1 MPEVTFKK
9 FSFQT
14 SDALVRKISS
24 VLMEDTIYH
33 LTDKENLKNPVVELS
48 LVSKMGLV
56 DVASSI
62 LFITVNPHPWAQKI
76 AEEIWQDAEDEK
88 TIKMLNSFPNPF
100 DVDCCK
106 KGWKCEIPI
115 EWEIGKN

>member
-1 MPEVTFKK
+1 
-9 FSFQT
+9 
-14 SDALVRKISS
+14 
-24 VLMEDTIYH
+24 MEDTIYH

-56 DVASSI
+56 NVASSI
-62 LFITVNPHPWAQKI
+62 LSITVNPYPWAQKI

-88 TIKMLNSFPNPF
+88 TIEMLNRFPNPF
-100 DVDCCK
+100 NVDCCK

-115 EWEIGKN
+115 EWEIGQN